1 MKRVISHITATRYD
15 DYNMKCGT
23 NFQRNDFSPIN
34 NETKV
39 KLKVDFFKDSNV
51 AVVDF
56 VVVI

>member
-1 MKRVISHITATRYD
+1 MKRVVSHITATRYK

-23 NFQRNDFSPIN
+23 NFQRNDLSPTN

-39 KLKVDFFKDSNV
+39 KLNVDFFKDSNV

-56 VVVI
+56 VVAI